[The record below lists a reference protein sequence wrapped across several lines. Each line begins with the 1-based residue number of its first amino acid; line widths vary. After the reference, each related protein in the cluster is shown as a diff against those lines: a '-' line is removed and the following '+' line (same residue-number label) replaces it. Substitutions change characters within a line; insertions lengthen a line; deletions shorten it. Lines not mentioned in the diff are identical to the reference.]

1 LWFTPL
7 GAAAQR
13 LTRARVSGAS
23 AAHATRVPAG
33 HPEGYLEAFA
43 QLYKDAALQIEALNE
58 GRALPPESLFLTT
71 VDDGVAGLRFID
83 AVLASS
89 AADGQW
95 REIAP

>member
-1 LWFTPL
+1 VQSAL
-7 GAAAQR
+7 
-13 LTRARVSGAS
+13 
-23 AAHATRVPAG
+23 AAHATRVPSG

-43 QLYKDAALQIEALNE
+43 QLYKDAALQIDALDE
-58 GRALPPESLFLTT
+58 GRALPAESLLLTT

-95 REIAP
+95 REIERA